1 MSPAASHGLMTVEDK
16 SDEQDNKRR
25 NDYPGSFLAGQ
36 AQRQW
41 RLQAREKGRKRKQNK
56 EGIIISP
63 STTKAEHLFMFLLI
77 CLVCP
82 VIVRRCLSRVLVGF
96 KYAEE
101 FLLSSCLKLGIGFL
115 LFIQQWTAAQMI
127 CCEWGRQLCPF
138 LTEYSLLPLRCYV
151 SADKAKCNINAN
163 LTIEV
168 SACVLIIGAF
178 GSHLNKRLI
187 RQLILIDHLNPGNRL
202 KCQLHRRAYLWV
214 RQYIHDT
221 EHLNGP
227 YARSLGH
234 HREPE

>member
-1 MSPAASHGLMTVEDK
+1 M
-16 SDEQDNKRR
+16 
-25 NDYPGSFLAGQ
+25 
-36 AQRQW
+36 
-41 RLQAREKGRKRKQNK
+41 
-56 EGIIISP
+56 
-63 STTKAEHLFMFLLI
+63 
-77 CLVCP
+77 
-82 VIVRRCLSRVLVGF
+82 
-96 KYAEE
+96 
-101 FLLSSCLKLGIGFL
+101 
-115 LFIQQWTAAQMI
+115 
-127 CCEWGRQLCPF
+127 CPF
-138 LTEYSLLPLRCYV
+138 LTEYSLLPLHCYV
-151 SADKAKCNINAN
+151 SADKAKCNIYAN